1 MAKIAEATVLN
12 RTMLFFLSMIL
23 TCIFGSGIFKTT
35 FDSSLSA
42 LLSKS
47 DPYLNELEEVDRTF
61 PSNGEIRFAFI
72 AEKNNSVFD
81 RKILL
86 AIADLTEKFTVI
98 PKIQGITTIL
108 GYTSPETQRRLFS
121 EPINDLSDSE
131 IAEIGET
138 ARNERFLT
146 SNLLSPDASLT
157 FAIID
162 VNTREATNTER
173 IEIADSVLELK
184 DQLKIAH
191 PTVNVLAN
199 SDVIL
204 EKASQQDMV
213 DDLTKLMPL
222 VIILCVAVICYCFK
236 SLAIGACILI
246 HVAFTIICTVGVL
259 GFFNLSFNNI
269 SVIAPLV
276 VVIISVANS
285 VHIISIFKQGLH
297 QNKND
302 TDAMIYSMQSN
313 LRPVTLAAITTA
325 IGFTSLSMS
334 SSPAIQDFGRIVSV
348 GIGFAYMLT
357 VFMLPYM
364 LVRISKIS
372 SVSKASGVNFLQPQL
387 RSIIKFATQNDKA
400 IFSLC
405 TALAVFTFILL
416 PLNQTDFNRLDFIA
430 SDSEIREYYDVV
442 EERMNRGLGLSYA
455 IETNTKDRAI
465 DPFFL
470 QKTDEFTNWL
480 SEQKEIESV
489 ISIVEVIKT
498 INRIISDN
506 DEQKY
511 SIPTEIQTNENYLN
525 AYKTVEDNF
534 IPLNRF
540 IDEDYSAVTVVINAR
555 EMSNQQMID
564 LDQRITKEFS
574 ENFPS
579 ASLVHGSG
587 VLLFARMDELVTIE
601 LLQGYSISLL
611 LITICLT
618 LGFKSLYFG
627 LLSVIPNLLPAT
639 MVFGFWALLVGQLD
653 PFVMML
659 FSISIGL
666 VVDDTVHI
674 LSHYLE
680 NRRDGIAKVPAIG
693 NSITTAGPALT
704 ITTMVL
710 ALGTTVLIF
719 ANTLYFQQ
727 SAKLLVP
734 IVVLALVLDL
744 FYLPSIL
751 KRFDS
756 NFKKQKIMTS

>member
-1 MAKIAEATVLN
+1 MKKIAETTVSN
-12 RTMLFFLSMIL
+12 RSGLFILSLIL
-23 TCIFGSGIFKTT
+23 TCIFGSGIFKTS

-42 LLSKS
+42 LLSQS

-72 AEKNNSVFD
+72 AERNNSVFD

-86 AIADLTEKFTVI
+86 AISDLIEKFTVI
-98 PKIQGITTIL
+98 PKVQGITTIL
-108 GYTSPETQRRLFS
+108 EYTSPETQRRLFS
-121 EPINDLSDSE
+121 KSINDLSDSE
-131 IAEIGET
+131 IAQIGEIAT
-138 ARNERFLT
+138 NERFLT
-146 SNLLSPDASLT
+146 ANLLSSDAKLT

-173 IEIADSVLELK
+173 LEIADSVLALK
-184 DQLKIAH
+184 DQLRSLH
-191 PTVNVLAN
+191 PSVNVLAN

-204 EKASQQDMV
+204 EKASQQDMI

-222 VIILCVAVICYCFK
+222 VILLCVAVICYCFK
-236 SLAIGACILI
+236 SLAIGACILV

-259 GFFNLSFNNI
+259 GFFGLSFNNI

-285 VHIISIFKQGLH
+285 VHIISIFKQGLN
-297 QNKND
+297 QNKQDVN
-302 TDAMIYSMQSN
+302 AMIYSMQSN
-313 LRPVTLAAITTA
+313 LRPVSLAAITTA

-348 GIGFAYMLT
+348 GIGFAYVLT
-357 VFMLPYM
+357 VFMLPFM
-364 LVRISKIS
+364 LVRISNFS
-372 SVSKASGVNFLQPQL
+372 SVSKDSGINFLQPQL
-387 RSIIKFATQNDKA
+387 RSVIKFGSRNDNV
-400 IFSLC
+400 IFSVC
-405 TALAVFTFILL
+405 TALAVLTFVLL

-430 SDSEIREYYDVV
+430 SDSDIREYYDVV
-442 EERMNRGLGLSYA
+442 EENMNRGLGLSYA
-455 IETNTKDRAI
+455 IETSTEDGAI
-465 DPFFL
+465 DPLFL
-470 QKTDEFTNWL
+470 ERADEFTNWL
-480 SEQKEIESV
+480 SDQEEIESV
-489 ISIVEVIKT
+489 ISLVDVLKT
-498 INRIISDN
+498 INRIINDN

-511 SIPTEIQTNENYLN
+511 SIPVEIQTNTNYLN

-534 IPLNRF
+534 LPLDRF
-540 IDEDYSAVTVVINAR
+540 IDDDYSAITVTVNAK
-555 EMSNQQMID
+555 EMTNQQMID

-574 ENFPS
+574 EAFLS
-579 ASLVHGSG
+579 ASLIHGSG

-618 LGFKSLYFG
+618 LGFKSIYFG
-627 LLSVIPNLLPAT
+627 FLSVIPNLLPAT
-639 MVFGFWALLVGQLD
+639 MVFGFWALFVGQLD

-674 LSHYLE
+674 LSHYLD
-680 NRRDGIAKVPAIG
+680 NRRDGMAKVTAIA

-744 FYLPSIL
+744 LYLPSIL

-756 NFKKQKIMTS
+756 NFKTREIVTS